1 MGEVWL
7 SVAGIYF
14 FILLGFMAKRFFND
28 LDEKPLV
35 TLSIYFLQP
44 LLTFWGLS
52 QDPITLDLLEAG
64 LFYGAVVLLSLGVGL
79 VFARRLFA
87 NGADRA
93 IASVAMLIGNTGNLG
108 IPLGIALFGEA
119 SVLYTTLINLVN
131 VFFVYTFGVYF
142 YSRGRFSIRQSLINI
157 LKLPVIYLALLAVAF
172 NLGGIDYGEAIDRTL
187 TMGAHASMVLQLLIF
202 GFYLYSVQ
210 IRRLHVKLTLSVVA
224 GKFGLIPLI
233 GLGLL
238 QLWPLEPMLAAIVL
252 IQLAMPLA
260 VANVNLAA
268 LYGCK
273 PTAVTESVLLSSLLF
288 VLYLPLLLWVV
299 G

>member
-14 FILLGFMAKRFFND
+14 FVLLGFMAKRLFRE
-28 LDEKPLV
+28 LEERTLV

-52 QDPITLDLLEAG
+52 QDPITIDLLEAG
-64 LFYGAVVLLSLGVGL
+64 LFYGAVTLISLGVGAL
-79 VFARRLFA
+79 FARRIFRQ
-87 NGADRA
+87 GADRS
-93 IASVAMLIGNTGNLG
+93 IATVAMLIGNTGNLG

-119 SVLYTTLINLVN
+119 SVLYTTLINLFN
-131 VFFVYTFGVYF
+131 VVFVYTFGVYF
-142 YSRGRFSIRQSLINI
+142 YSRGQFSIRQSILNI
-157 LKLPVIYLALLAVAF
+157 LKLPVIYLALLAVWF
-172 NLGGIDYGEAIDRTL
+172 NLAGIEYGEAIDRTL

-202 GFYLYSVQ
+202 GFYLCSV
-210 IRRLHVKLTLSVVA
+210 RLQQMHLKLTATVIA
-224 GKFGLIPLI
+224 GKFLLIPLL

-252 IQLAMPLA
+252 VQLAMPLA
-260 VANVNLAA
+260 VANVNLAS

-273 PTAVTESVLLSSLLF
+273 PTAVTESVLISSLLF
-288 VLYLPLLLWVV
+288 VGYLPLLLWVV